1 MLTRNDIFFILRPR
15 CKNTTYFFQLRGI
28 TLQFVNVSVPWYNI
42 LWGVVAVIAWS
53 WIYNYICNQCLSPLM
68 LWVGISIRARCRTL
82 YDKVCQWLATGQW
95 FSPCPP
101 VSSTNKTDLHDTT
114 GILLKVALNTTK
126 QTNNTLIRN
135 GWPMVSR
142 SKSHNSRLRRGL
154 NECLVFVDW
163 CQVPCT
169 LKTICVSF
177 LWKRDWLN
185 GHWWSFW
192 RQFSPYP
199 IYIIGNTANHASIT
213 LHSPPVGQLCRS
225 F

>member
-1 MLTRNDIFFILRPR
+1 MNYPKLRRHLVWCIKLYVDTRPKTPINTIKHEEVNCLTTFFI
-15 CKNTTYFFQLRGI
+15 QLE
-28 TLQFVNVSVPWYNI
+28 
-42 LWGVVAVIAWS
+42 LWGVVAVIVWKLDLQLPMQS
-53 WIYNYICNQCLSPLM
+53 VPITTDVVSSNLDQREVYNI
-68 LWVGISIRARCRTL
+68 I
-82 YDKVCQWLATGQW
+82 DKVCQWLATGRW

-142 SKSHNSRLRRGL
+142 SKSHNSRLHRGL

-169 LKTICVSF
+169 
-177 LWKRDWLN
+177 
-185 GHWWSFW
+185 
-192 RQFSPYP
+192 
-199 IYIIGNTANHASIT
+199 
-213 LHSPPVGQLCRS
+213 
-225 F
+225 